1 MLEKEELE
9 LDQEIVLKDLRQKTL
24 EVGEIS
30 MKIDEYQ
37 MRNHDIAGH
46 IRRIEN
52 FDKDLFERVKKT
64 ASQQELL

>member
-1 MLEKEELE
+1 M
-9 LDQEIVLKDLRQKTL
+9 LKDLRQKTL

-37 MRNHDIAGH
+37 MRNHDIGSH

-64 ASQQELL
+64 ASQQDLL